1 MDLST
6 PRERHVQWN
15 WTGEC
20 KGLRGIRPRL
30 IYARTLFYRTACKNF
45 VKISLIELKSVQ
57 RFNLHDAL
65 VLDKDF
71 RFGFRV
77 TLGTKMET
85 AAVNILKRAVEMD
98 EKRRYTEAM
107 VCYQEGIQL
116 LIDSIKSNLIK
127 H

>member
-1 MDLST
+1 M
-6 PRERHVQWN
+6 
-15 WTGEC
+15 
-20 KGLRGIRPRL
+20 
-30 IYARTLFYRTACKNF
+30 
-45 VKISLIELKSVQ
+45 Q

-65 VLDKDF
+65 VWDKDF